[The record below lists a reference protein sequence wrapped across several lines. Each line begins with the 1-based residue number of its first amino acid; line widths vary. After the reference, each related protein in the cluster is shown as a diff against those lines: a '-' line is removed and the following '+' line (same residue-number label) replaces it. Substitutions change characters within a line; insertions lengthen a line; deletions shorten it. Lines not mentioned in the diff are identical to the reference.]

1 MNLLERNTA
10 KLDIDCPGD
19 TIIYNCSIHSNSEM
33 VHLVWNIILPDFM
46 PLTVI
51 YDNTSILNKIDSL
64 DISFLTMVTN
74 YNSGEYIES
83 IIFFNVLGNIT
94 RSGTLL
100 ECSIS
105 DLDTESLT
113 IFENISCKLSA
124 LDTTYFQFLVH

>member
-64 DISFLTMVTN
+64 DISFMTMVTN
-74 YNSGEYIES
+74 YNSDEYIES
-83 IIFFNVLGNIT
+83 IIFFTVLGNIT

>member
-10 KLDIDCPGD
+10 RLDIDCPGD
-19 TIIYNCSIHSNSEM
+19 TKIYNCSIHSNSEM

-46 PLTVI
+46 PLTII

-113 IFENISCKLSA
+113 IFENISCKLVSS
-124 LDTTYFQFLVH
+124 YF